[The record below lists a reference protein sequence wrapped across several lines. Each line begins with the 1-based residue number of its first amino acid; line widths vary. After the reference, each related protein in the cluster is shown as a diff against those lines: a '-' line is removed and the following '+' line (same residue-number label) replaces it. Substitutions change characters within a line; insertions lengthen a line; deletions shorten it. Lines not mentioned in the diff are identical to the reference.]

1 MSPVAAAAETQPPP
15 HAVCVPFP
23 AQGHINPMLHVAKLL
38 YSRGFH
44 VTFVNTDYNH
54 KRLLKSH
61 GGSLAASLPPGF
73 NFESIPDGLPPS
85 EDFDSTQD
93 IPSLCGSIPEN
104 CLAPFR
110 DLLHRLNN
118 DVVLPRVSC
127 IVADASMAF
136 TLDVAKELEIPNAL
150 FLTPSACANLA
161 YLNYHRLVEIGLVP
175 LKDSSYL
182 TNGYLETIVDCIP
195 GLNKNIRLK
204 DLPTFVRTTDP
215 NDIVFNF
222 CMKELARIPEGS
234 AVIMNTFD
242 LLEKKV
248 LAYLS
253 PICPN
258 LLTLGPLNLLVHQVV
273 GDKLENI
280 STNLWTEHS
289 ESLQWLDSQEHNS
302 VLYVNFGSITVMT
315 PEQLTEFAW
324 GLANSGKPF
333 LWVIR
338 PDLIS
343 NNSAGTLSVPAK
355 FVEQTTGRGLL
366 AGWCNQEQV
375 LKHPSIG
382 GFLSHM
388 GWNSTMESLSNG
400 LSMICWPFF
409 VDQQTNCFYACEE
422 WGIGMEI
429 DPDVKREEVEKLVRE
444 VMGGGKGKEMKRK
457 AIEWKVKAEEA
468 TKLDGSSFKSMEKL
482 IEVLL
487 DKQN

>member
-1 MSPVAAAAETQPPP
+1 MSPVAAAAVTQQPP

-38 YSRGFH
+38 SSRGFH

-54 KRLLKSH
+54 KRLLKSQ
-61 GGSLAASLPPGF
+61 GGSLAASMPSGF

-110 DLLHRLNN
+110 DLLRRLNN

-136 TLDVAKELEIPNAL
+136 TLDAAKELEIPNAL

-161 YLNYHRLVEIGLVP
+161 YLNYHHLVEIGMV
-175 LKDSSYL
+175 LK
-182 TNGYLETIVDCIP
+182 E
-195 GLNKNIRLK
+195 
-204 DLPTFVRTTDP
+204 
-215 NDIVFNF
+215 
-222 CMKELARIPEGS
+222 KE
-234 AVIMNTFD
+234 
-242 LLEKKV
+242 V

-258 LLTLGPLNLLVHQVV
+258 LLTLGPLNLLGRQVV

-280 STNLWTEHS
+280 NTNLWTEHS
-289 ESLQWLDSQEHNS
+289 EALQWLDSQEPNS

-324 GLANSGKPF
+324 GLANSRKPF

-343 NNSAGTLSVPAK
+343 DNSAGTLSVPAK

-400 LSMICWPFF
+400 LPMISWPFF
-409 VDQQTNCFYACEE
+409 ADQQTNCFYACEE

-457 AIEWKVKAEEA
+457 VIEWKVKVEEA
-468 TKLDGSSFKSMEKL
+468 TKPDGSSFKCMEKL
-482 IEVLL
+482 IDEKIQ
-487 DKQN
+487 DRK